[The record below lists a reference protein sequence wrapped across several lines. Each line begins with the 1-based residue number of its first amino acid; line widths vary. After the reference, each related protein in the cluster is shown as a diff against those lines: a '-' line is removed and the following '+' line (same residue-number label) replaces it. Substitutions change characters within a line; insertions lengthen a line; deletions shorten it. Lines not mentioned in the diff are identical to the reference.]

1 MPSRG
6 DGSLHSGAYKKGH
19 NRGSATQKIH
29 RNDISV
35 NQYPQHSVA
44 WFETGRYWRIE
55 EDVYLRLSMDM
66 SEVSVQ
72 ELPRPARYLS
82 GVSASASTP
91 SAHISPSP
99 SASSSQDKALRIE
112 NIKNVFAQPYPRI
125 SRGTN
130 SITCSRFR
138 EKYDFVESNNT
149 VDEDIVVVHG
159 RVQSARLAG
168 SKLMFFDILHE
179 GCKLQVLCNK
189 RLLEAQGIDGPKF
202 RQFYHA
208 LRRGDSF
215 SITGKPH
222 RTGRGELSL
231 LATELPKLLSPCLN
245 TIPIWN
251 NENED
256 TLYDRHVE
264 LLASPSAADVLRAR
278 STIIQTIRQFF
289 LDQSF
294 MEVNTPILA
303 SAAGGAV
310 ARPFKTHATEFPEET
325 LSLRIAPEL
334 WLKRLIVSGFDKVF
348 EIGPS
353 FRNEGIDKTH
363 NPEFTT
369 CEFYQAFADLDT
381 LMSMTEELFRKIS
394 RQIANLNETV
404 GNSLTPTTPQCVGPT
419 FIMNH
424 PECLSPLSK
433 SFTHSE
439 NGQKVSARAELFIE
453 NREVVN
459 LYEEENSPTEQR
471 KKFQR
476 QLDTKDSENAT
487 GSMDEKY
494 LEVLEWGL
502 PPTGG
507 WGCGIERLTMLFT
520 GAKRID
526 DVMSFGNLR
535 SVTKASK

>member
-1 MPSRG
+1 
-6 DGSLHSGAYKKGH
+6 
-19 NRGSATQKIH
+19 
-29 RNDISV
+29 
-35 NQYPQHSVA
+35 
-44 WFETGRYWRIE
+44 
-55 EDVYLRLSMDM
+55 MDM
-66 SEVSVQ
+66 PEVPAQKLTRVEKDIIADETVLNSSRLPL
-72 ELPRPARYLS
+72 LPRTTRYLS
-82 GVSASASTP
+82 GVSAPASTP
-91 SAHISPSP
+91 LVTPSEH
-99 SASSSQDKALRIE
+99 ASSSSSSPDKALRIE

-125 SRGTN
+125 SRGTQ
-130 SITCSRFR
+130 SITCSHFR
-138 EKYDFVESNNT
+138 EKYDFVEPNHT
-149 VDEDIVVVHG
+149 VDEDTVVVH
-159 RVQSARLAG
+159 A
-168 SKLMFFDILHE
+168 
-179 GCKLQVLCNK
+179 
-189 RLLEAQGIDGPKF
+189 
-202 RQFYHA
+202 
-208 LRRGDSF
+208 
-215 SITGKPH
+215 ITGKPH

-231 LATELPKLLSPCLN
+231 LATELPQLLSPCLN

-251 NENED
+251 HETED

-264 LLASPSAADVLRAR
+264 LLASPSAADILRAR
-278 STIIQTIRQFF
+278 STIVQTIRQFF
-289 LDQSF
+289 LNQSF
-294 MEVNTPILA
+294 MEVNTPIIA

-310 ARPFKTHATEFPEET
+310 ARPFKTHATEFPGET

-334 WLKRLIVSGFDKVF
+334 WLKRLVVSGFDKVF

-369 CEFYQAFADLDT
+369 CEFYQAFADLNT
-381 LMSMTEELFRKIS
+381 LMNTTEELFRDIS
-394 RQIANLNETV
+394 RRILTLNETV
-404 GNSLTPTTPQCVGPT
+404 GNTLTPTRVDFNEPFRRLDFIPEIESAIGRPLPDLEFPDAVNEVRAILDDLDIPIPDEPTLPRLLDKLCSEYLEPQCVGPT

-433 SFTHSE
+433 SLKHPA

-459 LYEEENSPTEQR
+459 LYEEENSPVEQR

-487 GSMDEKY
+487 GTMDENY

>member
-1 MPSRG
+1 
-6 DGSLHSGAYKKGH
+6 
-19 NRGSATQKIH
+19 
-29 RNDISV
+29 
-35 NQYPQHSVA
+35 
-44 WFETGRYWRIE
+44 
-55 EDVYLRLSMDM
+55 
-66 SEVSVQ
+66 
-72 ELPRPARYLS
+72 
-82 GVSASASTP
+82 
-91 SAHISPSP
+91 
-99 SASSSQDKALRIE
+99 
-112 NIKNVFAQPYPRI
+112 
-125 SRGTN
+125 
-130 SITCSRFR
+130 
-138 EKYDFVESNNT
+138 
-149 VDEDIVVVHG
+149 
-159 RVQSARLAG
+159 
-168 SKLMFFDILHE
+168 
-179 GCKLQVLCNK
+179 
-189 RLLEAQGIDGPKF
+189 
-202 RQFYHA
+202 
-208 LRRGDSF
+208 
-215 SITGKPH
+215 
-222 RTGRGELSL
+222 
-231 LATELPKLLSPCLN
+231 
-245 TIPIWN
+245 
-251 NENED
+251 
-256 TLYDRHVE
+256 
-264 LLASPSAADVLRAR
+264 
-278 STIIQTIRQFF
+278 
-289 LDQSF
+289 

-404 GNSLTPTTPQCVGPT
+404 GNSLTPTTVDFNEPFRRLDFIPEIESAIQRTLPNLESPQAVDEVRAILDDLNIPLPDEPTLPRLLDRLCSEYLEPQCVGPT

-433 SFTHSE
+433 SFTHPE